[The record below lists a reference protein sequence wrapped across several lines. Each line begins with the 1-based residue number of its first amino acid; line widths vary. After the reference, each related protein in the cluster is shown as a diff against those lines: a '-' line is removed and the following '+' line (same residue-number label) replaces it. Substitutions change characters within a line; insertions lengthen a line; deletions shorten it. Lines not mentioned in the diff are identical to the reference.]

1 MVKRHGYPEALE
13 ALCALR
19 TPRSQA
25 RCAPASHQPE
35 SRRQGE
41 RSRVRDVP
49 WLPLGRQFCPP
60 STGGSWPLGSCA
72 PSPTAPT
79 APGWCLLLSHPP
91 EHAHAYTRGLWAPQ
105 VLCFLSLR
113 GDLLVHRRPMHPA
126 CWRLQSPA
134 LLTARFPRIR
144 RAPWSLHR
152 LRARSRACRLCGSP
166 TTPHNRPEWLDWRI
180 ATAAIRATP
189 TPKRLSPWAVGGGQV
204 SHGAWEGTATPR
216 GPWTPLFRRGARS
229 HRRRVCLPPPAVG
242 RYGSPAATR
251 TYITHPRRRLCVPQ
265 PTPCHWGALGQ
276 GIRAKSQVRTLKW
289 GLLTLRKGACH

>member
-1 MVKRHGYPEALE
+1 M
-13 ALCALR
+13 
-19 TPRSQA
+19 
-25 RCAPASHQPE
+25 
-35 SRRQGE
+35 
-41 RSRVRDVP
+41 RDVP

-105 VLCFLSLR
+105 VFCFLSLR

-166 TTPHNRPEWLDWRI
+166 TTPHNRPERPDWRI
-180 ATAAIRATP
+180 ASAAG
-189 TPKRLSPWAVGGGQV
+189 LSHTEAKWLSLWAVGSRQA
-204 SHGAWEGTATPR
+204 SCGAWEGTATPT
-216 GPWTPLFRRGARS
+216 GPWTPLFRRGTRS
-229 HRRRVCLPPPAVG
+229 RRRCACLPAPSPVLWADMPPP
-242 RYGSPAATR
+242 SS
-251 TYITHPRRRLCVPQ
+251 HPHLYNTPQRCLCVPQ
-265 PTPCHWGALGQ
+265 PINFHWGAWKQ
-276 GIRAKSQVRTLKW
+276 LKQP
-289 GLLTLRKGACH
+289 RP

>member
-1 MVKRHGYPEALE
+1 M
-13 ALCALR
+13 
-19 TPRSQA
+19 
-25 RCAPASHQPE
+25 
-35 SRRQGE
+35 
-41 RSRVRDVP
+41 RDVP

-79 APGWCLLLSHPP
+79 APGWCLLLLHPP
-91 EHAHAYTRGLWAPQ
+91 EHAHTYTRGLWAPQ

-166 TTPHNRPEWLDWRI
+166 TTPHNRPERPDWRI
-180 ATAAIRATP
+180 ATAAG
-189 TPKRLSPWAVGGGQV
+189 LSHTEAKWLSLWAVGSRQA
-204 SHGAWEGTATPR
+204 SCGAWEGTATPT
-216 GPWTPLFRRGARS
+216 G
-229 HRRRVCLPPPAVG
+229 AVG
-242 RYGSPAATR
+242 SL
-251 TYITHPRRRLCVPQ
+251 ISPRRPISPPLCVFAP
-265 PTPCHWGALGQ
+265 PLLWADMAPSSHPPLYKHSPDGAYVPPSPPHAPG
-276 GIRAKSQVRTLKW
+276 VR
-289 GLLTLRKGACH
+289 GSR